1 MKIIPFKKPSKED
14 QNLINEAEKIIQ
26 NAYDSYSQFYVSCA
40 ILTTKRNIYK
50 GVNINTCAYGGIC
63 AGRAALSS
71 MVSCGEWGIKK

>member
-40 ILTTKRNIYK
+40 ILTSKI
-50 GVNINTCAYGGIC
+50 
-63 AGRAALSS
+63 S
-71 MVSCGEWGIKK
+71 